1 MERIRQ
7 FFSRIRVFWE
17 SLVPWQRY
25 SLLGAS
31 VLVVA
36 AIVLLV
42 LWSGRTAYDP
52 LFSGLEVDDQASIV
66 ATLREQKI
74 PYRLDPVANAI
85 LVPRDVVHEARLNL
99 ASAGLPKGGV
109 VGFEIF
115 DRAKMGMSD
124 FQQRITYLRGLEGE
138 LARTVL
144 QIDAVEYAKVNIVIP
159 EQRLFLEQQQPS
171 TASVLVRLKQGR
183 KVGPEQVR
191 SIVHLVAH
199 SVEGLR
205 ADDVTVVDTAGN
217 VLSDMIADENFIF
230 AGSDGLGSSVSSVQ
244 RELERQQEQE
254 FERKLRV
261 MLERVF
267 GPGKAV
273 VRVRVEL
280 DFDKR
285 KVSTR
290 EFIPGPTGKG
300 VIRSQQDMEE
310 TYEGPG
316 SVPGAPPGTTTNIP
330 GYAITGQQQGNSE
343 YAKTESTKNY
353 EITTREEE
361 QVGTPGTVKR
371 VSASVLVDGTLSDE
385 QLGGLKEAVAAA
397 IGIDEVRGDKLVI
410 QPMPFSTSFVDN
422 LLAQLQEQRRQQ
434 LLMGMIALALVLV
447 GAVGV
452 ALWWMRRRRRLL
464 LEQAAGGEEG
474 KVPSLRELMENPD
487 LMAGQSE
494 VVVLEEQL
502 RIYAMKNPE
511 DVAAVIKNWLAEE

>member
-1 MERIRQ
+1 M
-7 FFSRIRVFWE
+7 
-17 SLVPWQRY
+17 
-25 SLLGAS
+25 
-31 VLVVA
+31 
-36 AIVLLV
+36 
-42 LWSGRTAYDP
+42 
-52 LFSGLEVDDQASIV
+52 
-66 ATLREQKI
+66 
-74 PYRLDPVANAI
+74 
-85 LVPRDVVHEARLNL
+85 
-99 ASAGLPKGGV
+99 
-109 VGFEIF
+109 
-115 DRAKMGMSD
+115 
-124 FQQRITYLRGLEGE
+124 
-138 LARTVL
+138 
-144 QIDAVEYAKVNIVIP
+144 
-159 EQRLFLEQQQPS
+159 
-171 TASVLVRLKQGR
+171 
-183 KVGPEQVR
+183 
-191 SIVHLVAH
+191 
-199 SVEGLR
+199 
-205 ADDVTVVDTAGN
+205 VDTAGN

-385 QLGGLKEAVAAA
+385 
-397 IGIDEVRGDKLVI
+397 
-410 QPMPFSTSFVDN
+410 
-422 LLAQLQEQRRQQ
+422 
-434 LLMGMIALALVLV
+434 
-447 GAVGV
+447 
-452 ALWWMRRRRRLL
+452 
-464 LEQAAGGEEG
+464 
-474 KVPSLRELMENPD
+474 
-487 LMAGQSE
+487 
-494 VVVLEEQL
+494 
-502 RIYAMKNPE
+502 
-511 DVAAVIKNWLAEE
+511 

>member
-66 ATLREQKI
+66 AILREQKI

-85 LVPRDVVHEARLNL
+85 LVPRDVVHEVRLNL
-99 ASAGLPKGGV
+99 ASSGLPKGGV

-171 TASVLVRLKQGR
+171 TASVLVRLKQGK

-230 AGSDGLGSSVSSVQ
+230 AGSDGLVSSVYSVQ

-300 VIRSQQDMEE
+300 VIRSNR
-310 TYEGPG
+310 TWKRLRGARHC
-316 SVPGAPPGTTTNIP
+316 PGAPPGTTTNIP
-330 GYAITGQQQGNSE
+330 GYAITGQQQGTANTPRRNRRKLRDHHPGRGAGGNAGNGE
-343 YAKTESTKNY
+343 TGLRLGARGRYALGR
-353 EITTREEE
+353 TTGRT
-361 QVGTPGTVKR
+361 QG
-371 VSASVLVDGTLSDE
+371 
-385 QLGGLKEAVAAA
+385 AVAAA
-397 IGIDEVRGDKLVI
+397 IV
-410 QPMPFSTSFVDN
+410 ST
-422 LLAQLQEQRRQQ
+422 R
-434 LLMGMIALALVLV
+434 
-447 GAVGV
+447 
-452 ALWWMRRRRRLL
+452 
-464 LEQAAGGEEG
+464 
-474 KVPSLRELMENPD
+474 
-487 LMAGQSE
+487 
-494 VVVLEEQL
+494 
-502 RIYAMKNPE
+502 
-511 DVAAVIKNWLAEE
+511 